1 MSRKLSKCCYCLEKI
16 NGFSFVCAEC
26 SVIKICVKCFSCGVE
41 GGKHKKIHKYIIK
54 RSEDYYLTE
63 NQWLLSEE
71 LKLLDALDTYG
82 YGNWDEISAQLQSHS
97 STDCRDHYDKFYMSG
112 IMKQLMCPPCPFPLV
127 KEHTYPNKLFD
138 SEVEN
143 NLSCDL
149 RLDHQKSLGYLPYR
163 DEFEIEYLNS
173 AEELLNSVYTTSNCN
188 DLDKAFY
195 LALMGIYNQY
205 IQERHFR
212 HRLARSHNLIT
223 HLMRDLIRI
232 QSKQKLSNYT
242 SKSGVIKRGCH
253 TKRSSHLSVSR
264 IKKVNRKLCYS
275 VSFREQETAYSPK
288 LKSCVDRIS
297 DFNFNSNAMISERV
311 DAKVFRQSL
320 VLTQKHLNC
329 SYESIPTPHL
339 QQYSISHQV
348 LENNNKD
355 SSTANLNIPGMSK
368 SFAIPNVTKTFLV
381 RDDSWLTESCTSSEI
396 LDSGISSAESSSNST
411 TSCSNF
417 SDQLNSNP
425 LESTIDLQL
434 SSQTVP
440 ARPRSNSDSAYDVGI
455 VRLKTQFS
463 SWNDQTL
470 PLNRLTNSAFS
481 EMDPVQNVIGCLFQ
495 STEEVKT
502 PLFAH
507 QSRRRGRPPGQ
518 FKTISGLSHN
528 QNTGQQ
534 NIQTFLKCNI
544 SNSENVNIE
553 SCGEIHYHTPGNE
566 ILQIDISSNSDIYNS
581 LKSLTW
587 LAENVETP
595 LTVPVH
601 RRRGRPPCNPRIPS
615 ISQNVYSAKS
625 CEKTFL
631 THPQWLKPFFRYLST
646 SEAETFLKNL
656 ERERI
661 LRIELS
667 QLIQDYCRFS
677 MKTVT
682 DCVVREDSSSRFDLY
697 KNPSSSCSSTS
708 TSPPPPPPS
717 TSPIS
722 KKSTTS
728 SVHHRLS
735 NFIKLRKLKRSFST
749 NTRKLVHNFASNKMN
764 QYRSFAH
771 YNNHNLR
778 RINLANRINQ
788 KINCK
793 RTRTVFN

>member
-1 MSRKLSKCCYCLEKI
+1 MCRKLSKCCYCLEKI
-16 NGFSFVCAEC
+16 SGFSFVCAEC
-26 SVIKICVKCFSCGVE
+26 TVIKICVKCFACGVE

-54 RSEDYYLTE
+54 RSEDCYLTE
-63 NQWLLSEE
+63 NHWLLSEE

-112 IMKQLMCPPCPFPLV
+112 IMKELMCSPCPFPLV

-143 NLSCDL
+143 NLPCDL

-163 DEFEIEYLNS
+163 DEFEIEYMNS
-173 AEELLNSVYTTSNCN
+173 AEEVLNSVYTTSNCN
-188 DLDKAFY
+188 ELDKAFY

-223 HLMRDLIRI
+223 HLMRDLIRN
-232 QSKQKLSNYT
+232 QSKQKLPNCI
-242 SKSGVIKRGCH
+242 SKSGVIKRGCYA
-253 TKRSSHLSVSR
+253 KRSSHLSISR

-275 VSFREQETAYSPK
+275 DSFRERETAYSPK

-311 DAKVFRQSL
+311 DAKVFGQSL
-320 VLTQKHLNC
+320 ALTQNHLNC
-329 SYESIPTPHL
+329 SYESIPTPNL
-339 QQYSISHQV
+339 QQYCISHQV

-355 SSTANLNIPGMSK
+355 SSTASLNIPGRSK
-368 SFAIPNVTKTFLV
+368 KFAVPNVTKTFFV
-381 RDDSWLTESCTSSEI
+381 RGDSWLTESCTSSEI

-411 TSCSNF
+411 TSCGNF

-425 LESTIDLQL
+425 LKSTIDLQL
-434 SSQTVP
+434 SSQTVS
-440 ARPRSNSDSAYDVGI
+440 ARPRSNSDSAYDTGI
-455 VRLKTQFS
+455 LRLKTKYP

-470 PLNRLTNSAFS
+470 PSNRLTNSAFS
-481 EMDPVQNVIGCLFQ
+481 EIDPVQNVIGCLFQ
-495 STEEVKT
+495 SAEEVKT
-502 PLFAH
+502 PLFAP
-507 QSRRRGRPPGQ
+507 QRRRRGHPPRKC
-518 FKTISGLSHN
+518 KTISCLSHN
-528 QNTGQQ
+528 QSTGQKNTQ
-534 NIQTFLKCNI
+534 KFLKCNI
-544 SNSENVNIE
+544 SSSENVNIE
-553 SCGEIHYHTPGNE
+553 SCGEIQYHTPGNE
-566 ILQIDISSNSDIYNS
+566 ILQIDISSDSDIYNS

-601 RRRGRPPCNPRIPS
+601 RRRGRPPRHPRIPSS

-625 CEKTFL
+625 YEKTFL

-677 MKTVT
+677 MKTAVT
-682 DCVVREDSSSRFDLY
+682 DCVVCEDSSSRFDLY
-697 KNPSSSCSSTS
+697 KNSSSCSSTS

-717 TSPIS
+717 TPIS
-722 KKSTTS
+722 KKSSTS

-735 NFIKLRKLKRSFST
+735 NFVKLRKLKRSFST
-749 NTRKLVHNFASNKMN
+749 TTRKPVHNFASNKRN

-778 RINLANRINQ
+778 RINFANRINQ
-788 KINCK
+788 KI
-793 RTRTVFN
+793 